1 MVDLVDIGS
10 PLRIK
15 KTLLNTDNPLNGIV
29 FLSQNASLGII
40 LLDGGF
46 ITITTIGLSVQL
58 LGSYFHNRD

>member
-1 MVDLVDIGS
+1 MVVSRYWFSSQNL
-10 PLRIK
+10 

-58 LGSYFHNRD
+58 LGSYFPNRD